1 MDNSKEI
8 LTALNQMGIPYRL
21 IEHEAKWTIEDC
33 LNTPELDP
41 ALATMPKNVFL
52 CNRQQTAYYL
62 LLLSPLREF
71 RTAVVSKLLGVS
83 RLSFAPLH
91 QLPLM
96 LGLTQGA
103 VSPLGL
109 LFDTDKQVTLVIDD
123 ALLSHQRLWFHPGIN
138 TASVELDTAHFLD
151 TFLPGI
157 ARQPRIIHIPSQQGD

>member
-52 CNRQQTAYYL
+52 CNRQQTAFYL
-62 LLLSPLREF
+62 MLLAPQRAF

-83 RLSFAPLH
+83 RLSFAPEEK
-91 QLPLM
+91 LPDF
-96 LGLTQGA
+96 LGLEKGA

-109 LFDTDKQVTLVIDD
+109 LFDAERRVQLVVDA
-123 ALLSHQRLWFHPGIN
+123 ALLDYERLWFHPGVN
-138 TASVELDTAHFLD
+138 TASVEISSRDFMQR
-151 TFLPGI
+151 FLPGI
-157 ARQPRIIHIPSQQGD
+157 GREAILVRIPREE